1 MITQDST
8 SSRPKRVAGLVFI
21 LLFGTIWAGGTFVA
35 DWFVF
40 RGAVRQVDA
49 EFYATTTG
57 RVTYSGLN
65 EHRGSRGRTDYAPD
79 IKFTYEVA
87 GQAYSGDRYRYGQ
100 PYLKRAYAAG
110 VIAEYP
116 EGKEVTVYYNP
127 SDSTDSLLQ
136 PGLMGIDLSV
146 ALFLMPFNVIAIGLW
161 WAVLN
166 QISARIWPRPAGG
179 AKVTDDGFE
188 VRVRLGGSPMVA
200 VLVTVGVLS
209 LLAIFPVAFATSGTN
224 PPMLL
229 MLVTWGVLVAAGLLV
244 FFIRWSKLISG
255 VQDLVIDD
263 TARTVTLP
271 QTMGRKDNLTI
282 PIASVAGIDLETITK
297 RTSKADTSTS
307 YALTI
312 QFIADNDQK
321 RRERIV
327 AWHDESQA
335 RALARWIELR
345 LKGRQA
351 TKSS

>member
-1 MITQDST
+1 
-8 SSRPKRVAGLVFI
+8 
-21 LLFGTIWAGGTFVA
+21 
-35 DWFVF
+35 
-40 RGAVRQVDA
+40 
-49 EFYATTTG
+49 
-57 RVTYSGLN
+57 
-65 EHRGSRGRTDYAPD
+65 
-79 IKFTYEVA
+79 
-87 GQAYSGDRYRYGQ
+87 
-100 PYLKRAYAAG
+100 
-110 VIAEYP
+110 
-116 EGKEVTVYYNP
+116 
-127 SDSTDSLLQ
+127 
-136 PGLMGIDLSV
+136 
-146 ALFLMPFNVIAIGLW
+146 
-161 WAVLN
+161 
-166 QISARIWPRPAGG
+166 
-179 AKVTDDGFE
+179 
-188 VRVRLGGSPMVA
+188 MVA